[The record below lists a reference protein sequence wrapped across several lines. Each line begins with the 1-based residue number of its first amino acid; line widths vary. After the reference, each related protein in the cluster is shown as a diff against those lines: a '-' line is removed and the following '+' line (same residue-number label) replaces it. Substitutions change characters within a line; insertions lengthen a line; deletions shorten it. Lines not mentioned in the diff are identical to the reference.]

1 MVTTDTKKR
10 LLHSLTCLQLLYSD
24 QPALIYKFNFLFVL
38 PHGKSKA
45 VSLWHINYS
54 NFTWMQTA
62 YSALQNCSCN
72 SKNTT
77 YRLLYSSQ
85 KLSNA
90 CFLATMT
97 TKFVLMESDYT
108 DNSPINNMTSCVIN
122 TIRLQQ
128 KRQKWTTLRHFFI
141 SHLLIFHVQSL

>member
-1 MVTTDTKKR
+1 MVTADTKKR

-24 QPALIYKFNFLFVL
+24 QPALIYKFNFLFVV
-38 PHGKSKA
+38 KA
-45 VSLWHINYS
+45 KPCLCDILIIQISHECRRHTLHCRTAPVTQKTQRTGFYIVPKNYL
-54 NFTWMQTA
+54 T
-62 YSALQNCSCN
+62 LV
-72 SKNTT
+72 
-77 YRLLYSSQ
+77 
-85 KLSNA
+85 
-90 CFLATMT
+90 FLATMT

>member
-1 MVTTDTKKR
+1 MVTADTKKR

-77 YRLLYSSQ
+77 SGFYIVPKNYLTLV
-85 KLSNA
+85 
-90 CFLATMT
+90 FLATMT

-108 DNSPINNMTSCVIN
+108 DNLPINNMTSCVIN